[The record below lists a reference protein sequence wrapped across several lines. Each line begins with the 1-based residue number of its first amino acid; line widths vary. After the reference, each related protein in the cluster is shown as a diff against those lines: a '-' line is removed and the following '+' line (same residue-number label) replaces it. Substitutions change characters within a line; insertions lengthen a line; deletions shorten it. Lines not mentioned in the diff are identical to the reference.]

1 MKQQVILYPYNFSA
15 QVCGVEVTGSSA
27 TELYVNVIEQLLKQY
42 PIFIGLKETHFTF
55 NSARAEQYTGT
66 TRTVKV
72 NGSTVYINTG
82 FSTKNKWNSIEATC
96 QLLGVEFVMKE
107 DIIIVDDRE
116 SLNNDGILQKYY
128 TLYSVAYDNLKKEK
142 PDFCEGLS
150 KESVISIILDLQ
162 KKVDENEFEKIKRKA
177 QERAKFIT
185 QTTIKGA
192 KKPNSKLNDEIFPKS
207 NYKKLNYDAIT
218 SSQQLVHDDLG
229 DWKLGHHNP
238 PKGKEKL
245 IIDSVPLYNINGVEG
260 INAHTYELV
269 FEKMIYAKGNAIY
282 AEDYGKICECNNV
295 IQLLWAGGLLFITEL
310 VDLTYKCRQE
320 YEFCQGDWGFMS
332 DDYTP
337 VLQVRVVNMEGREL
351 FVTKQTDTIVS
362 VVVVKLTDD
371 VIAYCALDLNY
382 QLWKIKKQN
391 DTYHLSQISKLEE
404 VIKKYN
410 ISFYD
415 FTRKYDNIV
424 TFTDKSFVVL
434 DAQGEYSEVLFE
446 ECMTLNNTDY

>member
-1 MKQQVILYPYNFSA
+1 MKQQVILYPYNLSA
-15 QVCGVEVTGSSA
+15 QVCGVEVTGSNA
-27 TELYVNVIEQLLKQY
+27 TELYVGVIEQLLKQY

-82 FSTKNKWNSIEATC
+82 FSTKNKWNSIEATS

-162 KKVDENEFEKIKRKA
+162 KKIDDNEFKKTKRKA
-177 QERAKFIT
+177 QQRAKFIT

-192 KKPNSKLNDEIFPKS
+192 KKPNSKLVDETFLKN

-260 INAHTYELV
+260 INAHTYERV

-320 YEFCQGDWGFMS
+320 YEFSQGDWGFMS

-351 FVTKQTDTIVS
+351 FVTKQTDAIVS
-362 VVVVKLTDD
+362 VAIAKSTDD
-371 VIAYCALDLNY
+371 LILYRALDSNY
-382 QLWKIKKQN
+382 QIWEIKKQK
-391 DTYHLSQISKLEE
+391 DEYQITLLYKLEE
-404 VIKKYN
+404 ILKKHN
-410 ISFYD
+410 IYFSD
-415 FTRKYDNIV
+415 FIQKYDDLLI
-424 TFTDKSFVVL
+424 FAKESFVVL
-434 DAQGEYSEVLFE
+434 E
-446 ECMTLNNTDY
+446 ESNELKIIPFKGCMSL